1 MSVQIKNT
9 DIIDTDNQ
17 VNEPQADYDKA
28 ELDLLREGINRTY
41 TQRFITM
48 MQLIKVGIM
57 MKNAKIIHKPYDR

>member
-1 MSVQIKNT
+1 MSFQIKNT

-41 TQRFITM
+41 TQRFETM
-48 MQLIKVGIM
+48 KQLIKVGIM

>member
-17 VNEPQADYDKA
+17 VNEPQADYDKG

-41 TQRFITM
+41 TQRFETM

>member
-1 MSVQIKNT
+1 MSFQIKNT
-9 DIIDTDNQ
+9 DIIDADNQ

-41 TQRFITM
+41 TQRFETM

>member
-1 MSVQIKNT
+1 MSFQIKNT

-28 ELDLLREGINRTY
+28 ELDLLGEGINRTY
-41 TQRFITM
+41 TQRFETM
-48 MQLIKVGIM
+48 KQLIKVGIM

>member
-1 MSVQIKNT
+1 MSFQIKNT

-41 TQRFITM
+41 TQRFETM